1 MEKNYCE
8 ITCVTRKHPSGK
20 SGDRPANQLIGIQPL
35 PKNIPLPT
43 SPHGSPSVRQISVAV
58 LLPMQL

>member
-1 MEKNYCE
+1 MAKNYCE

-35 PKNIPLPT
+35 PKKYSASNESPRITKRPT
-43 SPHGSPSVRQISVAV
+43 DFSGGVA
-58 LLPMQL
+58 P